1 MKNRGKIKIRDVI
14 TILIIMVIVILLM
27 IIYKYIPKSKTT
39 YIIENGIIENYS
51 ETQGYSFKSEKVLG
65 LKNSNT
71 VIPSVAQDQRVAKDE
86 VIAMYQN
93 NNYDDYKN
101 KINEMDNQIADA
113 IKNLPQNYSNDV
125 ESIDEQIQ
133 TESVK
138 LKDTNSYIKMQ
149 EYKNNLNDL
158 AYKKIMAIGN
168 ASPSGSIVKDLIT
181 KRNDYEQDSKKN
193 ALNIKTPISG
203 IVSYK
208 IDNLESI
215 VNTDNILNYTTSD
228 FDNIFNQYNNKKD
241 SSFGIKIIDN
251 YNAYLVVKETKGEND
266 NYIKQGNSYNILLT
280 DSNYNLTGTLVKNI
294 ENNNTYY
301 CIFNI
306 TNGIENLIDSRVFDI
321 KITWRKIEGMMVP
334 KKDLINVNEITYI
347 KIIRNGDYE
356 NIPIVIVAQSDNMC
370 IVRNLYDDEQK
381 KDNLKVTDELNLYDR
396 VVE

>member
-1 MKNRGKIKIRDVI
+1 
-14 TILIIMVIVILLM
+14 
-27 IIYKYIPKSKTT
+27 
-39 YIIENGIIENYS
+39 
-51 ETQGYSFKSEKVLG
+51 
-65 LKNSNT
+65 
-71 VIPSVAQDQRVAKDE
+71 
-86 VIAMYQN
+86 
-93 NNYDDYKN
+93 
-101 KINEMDNQIADA
+101 
-113 IKNLPQNYSNDV
+113 
-125 ESIDEQIQ
+125 
-133 TESVK
+133 
-138 LKDTNSYIKMQ
+138 MQ

-203 IVSYK
+203 IISYK

-266 NYIKQGNSYNILLT
+266 NYIKQGTSYNILLT

-334 KKDLINVNEITYI
+334 KKDLINVNGITYI